1 MTSVY
6 HMNYIALTMRDATA
20 ILKALRALEEG
31 RRRLM
36 DALLRGEELAVG
48 TLRKARRPCGNPRCG
63 RCAAGPSHEQVV
75 FYYATPEGRRT
86 SSFVRRA
93 EEARFEE
100 AARLYADFRTNL
112 RALKQLDVEELD
124 LLAALKASR
133 ALDAGGRKG

>member
-1 MTSVY
+1 LTSVHSAY
-6 HMNYIALTMRDATA
+6 HIALTMRDATA
-20 ILKALRALEEG
+20 ILKALRGLEES

-36 DALLRGEELAVG
+36 DALLRSEELAVG

-100 AARLYADFRTNL
+100 AARRYADFRANL
-112 RALKQLDVEELD
+112 RALRRLNGEELD

-133 ALDAGGRKG
+133 ALDPGGRKG